1 MLHRDGRKLI
11 INLKNLNPV
20 WWFLDKC
27 INVRTIAS
35 DVRSKSF
42 KRSSIFRNNKSHKLD
57 TSFQFDSNIKTSLTN
72 FKKLEIKQRRKR
84 NGGENSRKFCR
95 KPRVRKIKKEEKERV
110 NFNFPSPFLQRAPIT
125 TTSVTGRKR
134 SYLSTLLPRKTQMQM
149 QRKGGKRWRSN
160 LWITTKQRTERK
172 PSPRDSSSSL
182 ESNSISG
189 LMEAAFVDLAE
200 SRAWSLWYKVR
211 MADEWRGKKLA
222 RNKSSFLPSVPAP

>member
-27 INVRTIAS
+27 INVRTIVS

-149 QRKGGKRWRSN
+149 QERREALTFKSLDNDETEDWKKTESKGFLLFPWKQFDKRLDGSRLCRSRRISCVVFMIQSEN
-160 LWITTKQRTERK
+160 GRRVER
-172 PSPRDSSSSL
+172 
-182 ESNSISG
+182 E
-189 LMEAAFVDLAE
+189 
-200 SRAWSLWYKVR
+200 KVS
-211 MADEWRGKKLA
+211 AK
-222 RNKSSFLPSVPAP
+222 

>member
-1 MLHRDGRKLI
+1 M
-11 INLKNLNPV
+11 
-20 WWFLDKC
+20 
-27 INVRTIAS
+27 RTIAS

-57 TSFQFDSNIKTSLTN
+57 TSFQFDSNIKTCLTN
-72 FKKLEIKQRRKR
+72 FESWKSNREEKEMQAKIH
-84 NGGENSRKFCR
+84 ENSAGNH
-95 KPRVRKIKKEEKERV
+95 RVRKIKKEEKERV
-110 NFNFPSPFLQRAPIT
+110 NSNFPSPFPQRAPIT
-125 TTSVTGRKR
+125 TTSIAGGKEVIC
-134 SYLSTLLPRKTQMQM
+134 LPFCPEKLRCRC
-149 QRKGGKRWRSN
+149 RKGGKRWRSN